1 VHAGFEEYSVTDP
14 TTQSDLRDWWQP
26 RRRFSLGELIADGV
40 VHGIGLVFAIGCGTV
55 LIVFAAIG
63 TARPELPAIITY
75 LTTLLMVLGISLAF
89 NLAPVSGFKK
99 LMARLDQAA
108 IFLLIAG
115 TYTPFLAIIG
125 GTPMAQLLTVIV
137 WGLALIGVALKLV
150 VPEKFGRLAIIL
162 YLAIGWSGVLV
173 FQTLATTLPAPSFW
187 LIVAGGITYSAG
199 IIFHLWDRLK
209 FQNALWHVFV
219 VAGSICHL
227 WAVFHAMVLDR
238 L

>member
-1 VHAGFEEYSVTDP
+1 VSVP
-14 TTQSDLRDWWQP
+14 TTPTEPRPWWQP
-26 RRRFSLGELIADGV
+26 RRRFSLAELIADGV

-63 TARPELPAIITY
+63 TARAELPAIITY
-75 LTTLLMVLGISLAF
+75 LTTLLIVLGVSLTF

-125 GTPMAQLLTVIV
+125 GTPAAQMLTVLV
-137 WGLALIGVALKLV
+137 WALALIGVSLKLI
-150 VPEKFGRLAIIL
+150 VPEKFGRLAIVL

-173 FQTLATTLPAPSFW
+173 FQTLATVLPAPSFW
-187 LIVAGGITYSAG
+187 LIIAGGITYTVG

-209 FQNALWHVFV
+209 FQNVLWHVFV